1 MNNDVRYSSSVYEI
15 TVRFLQLQSTEKIT
29 FNTYKEA
36 KKHANGLKERHDSV
50 QIVSIKEVKVYK
62 TGG

>member
-1 MNNDVRYSSSVYEI
+1 MSKTIYSSSVYEV

-36 KKHANGLKERHDSV
+36 KKHANGLKEYYDSV

-62 TGG
+62 TSV